1 MSEQGQDGGQEKQ
14 PAVKQEQPSQ
24 PQEGEGNVELT
35 VFVEQLL
42 SDMVPNPRAVFA
54 STVVWYTVL

>member
-1 MSEQGQDGGQEKQ
+1 MAEQGQGGGQEKQ

-42 SDMVPNPRAVFA
+42 SDMVPNPCAV
-54 STVVWYTVL
+54 SVPTLVWYTVL